1 MGWHTESI
9 NECIVD
15 TLRGS
20 VQQTLK
26 TVIAIYIIIIQS
38 NLIPGNPFWT
48 QPALLPVRSVIN
60 LCSISLI
67 LVSHHLP
74 LLPPAQASSSMKT
87 S

>member
-38 NLIPGNPFWT
+38 DLIPGNPFGH
-48 QPALLPVRSVIN
+48 S
-60 LCSISLI
+60 
-67 LVSHHLP
+67 P
-74 LLPPAQASSSMKT
+74 LYFQ
-87 S
+87 